1 MVAKFGLVYYFYSVH
16 LETSAREREREREL
30 RIGRH
35 HNCIGKAHENR
46 CAALEHQSWPA
57 KDEL

>member
-16 LETSAREREREREL
+16 LETSAREREREL